1 MVFFFLGE
9 GLRCPTARG
18 ILVPQ
23 PGMEPE
29 CPASEGR
36 FLTTGPPR
44 KSTCSRSFAYA
55 LVWCQV
61 YTGLFPVQVHVST
74 TQLQLHKVLHI
85 VHSQRHPPS
94 VFLPTYLSPNSTLT
108 AEKKEELKSLLMK
121 VTEDSQTCTISPVT
135 HKEPSQMSSLGLPL
149 HIARLPAACP
159 Q

>member
-1 MVFFFLGE
+1 MPHGTWHLSSPIRDGTRVSCLGRQVLNH
-9 GLRCPTARG
+9 GTTQKVHVL
-18 ILVPQ
+18 PQ
-23 PGMEPE
+23 L
-29 CPASEGR
+29 C
-36 FLTTGPPR
+36 L
-44 KSTCSRSFAYA
+44 CSRVVSG
-55 LVWCQV
+55 LH
-61 YTGLFPVQVHVST
+61 GLFPVQVHVST

-108 AEKKEELKSLLMK
+108 AENKEELKSLLMK